1 MIGDIAGLIAA
12 IAFVALV
19 GLIAV
24 PLIKLGKVL
33 DAATTTI
40 EEIAE
45 HTIPIL
51 NESAAT
57 LTSANAQLEKVD
69 TVTTSAAEVSQ
80 NISALTGLY
89 AATFGGPLVK
99 VAAFSYGVRQAA
111 GRAWSTMRGRNPE
124 EQR

>member
-19 GLIAV
+19 GLVAV

-33 DAATTTI
+33 DAAAKTI
-40 EEIAE
+40 EDVAE
-45 HTIPIL
+45 NTLPIL
-51 NESAAT
+51 HESAQT
-57 LTSANAQLEKVD
+57 LTAANAQLEKVD

-89 AATFGGPLVK
+89 AATFGGPLIK
-99 VAAFSYGVRQAA
+99 VAAFSYGVRQAV
-111 GRAWSTMRGRNPE
+111 GKAWGKMRGA
-124 EQR
+124 QR

>member
-57 LTSANAQLEKVD
+57 LTSKR
-69 TVTTSAAEVSQ
+69 AARKS
-80 NISALTGLY
+80 
-89 AATFGGPLVK
+89 
-99 VAAFSYGVRQAA
+99 
-111 GRAWSTMRGRNPE
+111 
-124 EQR
+124 